1 MDYRI
6 APFDSIWTNGI
17 FNVPVDLVDK
27 YLKIASEYQLKALL
41 FHRTSNRM
49 VAHQKV

>member
-1 MDYRI
+1 VIYIENSRL
-6 APFDSIWTNGI
+6 PGVHRKKTC
-17 FNVPVDLVDK
+17 
-27 YLKIASEYQLKALL
+27 LKKSSGAREMAQQLKALL